1 MYRRRILV
9 SVDNESLWRRE
20 EMEWW
25 ERYASIMTYQWK
37 LTPELNNVLRKDL
50 ENDYARYLFKPD
62 GRLLDLGCGSGWLS
76 IFFAER
82 GMSVLGID
90 FSQEQVEAAE
100 KQRVEKGLDSVHFE
114 CCDLVHWDCVQQKEV
129 FDSIFVNAF
138 LHHLPSIDIETIM
151 KKIADVLKPGGRVY
165 LYEPMTSLSQKK
177 SLFLKSIE
185 YTLNKI
191 VGLLI
196 GRFPKWFNLWTP
208 HFQSKLTEGYAGSS
222 PHERP
227 LDIEW
232 MKIHCLKSLSIAE
245 VKCWH
250 LYSLS
255 FAMQAMVMKPSIQF
269 VYFRMACLLYRID
282 RVILSRFDWKQFA
295 DQKRFILCSLKL
307 EKS

>member
-1 MYRRRILV
+1 MV
-9 SVDNESLWRRE
+9 SVDSEHLWRRE

-50 ENDYARYLFKPD
+50 ENDYAGYLFKPG

-76 IFFAER
+76 IFFAEK

-100 KQRVEKGLDSVHFE
+100 KLRAGKGLDSVQFE
-114 CCDLVHWDCVQQKEV
+114 CCDLVHWDCAKERET

-138 LHHLPSIDIETIM
+138 LHHLPSSDIETIM
-151 KKIADVLKPGGRVY
+151 KKITDVLKPGGRVY
-165 LYEPMTSLSQKK
+165 LYEPMTSLLQEK
-177 SLFLKSIE
+177 SLFLTCIE
-185 YTLNKI
+185 YALNKF

-196 GRFPKWFNLWTP
+196 GRIPKWFNLWTP
-208 HFQSKLTEGYAGSS
+208 YFQSMLAEGYAGSS

-245 VKCWH
+245 IKCWH

-255 FAMQAMVMKPSIQF
+255 FAMQAMVMRPSIQIL
-269 VYFRMACLLYRID
+269 YFRLACLLYWID
-282 RVILSRFDWKQFA
+282 RGILSRSNWKQFA
-295 DQKRFILCSLKL
+295 NEKRFILCSLKL